1 VDLVDNQQMWRNP
14 KISDGLEEGLG
25 FRSPEEL
32 MGAV

>member
-1 VDLVDNQQMWRNP
+1 VVELGRS

-25 FRSPEEL
+25 LRSPEEL